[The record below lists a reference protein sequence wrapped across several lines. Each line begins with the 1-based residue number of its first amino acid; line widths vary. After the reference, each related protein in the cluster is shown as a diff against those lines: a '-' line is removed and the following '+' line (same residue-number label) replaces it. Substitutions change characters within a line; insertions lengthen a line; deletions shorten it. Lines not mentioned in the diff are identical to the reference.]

1 MTSYLVEDL
10 ITKNKPNEAKG
21 MFLRH
26 NLDGYVRPDIM
37 EKLNE
42 IEYDQTK
49 DSSLNC
55 YDEFEVLSRP
65 KEEYMELPKDVTCD
79 WIETENDVQR
89 LSILLNEEFI
99 GVDSEWRPQLT
110 QFHKTAPSLLQISG
124 EKDGF
129 LIDLVS
135 LKKSQVLDDMLSKIF
150 SNPTST
156 IIGFGFSSDIDQ
168 FARKLPNLG
177 FIKYI

>member
-1 MTSYLVEDL
+1 
-10 ITKNKPNEAKG
+10 
-21 MFLRH
+21 
-26 NLDGYVRPDIM
+26 M

-42 IEYDQTK
+42 VEYDQTL

-65 KEEYMELPKDVTCD
+65 KEDYMQLPEDVTCD
-79 WIETENDVQR
+79 WITDEKDVER
-89 LSILLNEEFI
+89 LSILMSEEFI

-124 EKDGF
+124 EKNGF

-135 LKKSQVLDDMLSKIF
+135 LKKSQILDDMLSKIF
-150 SNPTST
+150 ANPNST

-168 FARKLPNLG
+168 FARKLPHLG
-177 FIKYI
+177 FIKFI